1 MHVKNGRVSFLTLIF
16 TAATMR
22 GGGLGERVL
31 TVVQFTVDFKLV
43 T

>member
-1 MHVKNGRVSFLTLIF
+1 MHVKNGRVSFLARIP

-22 GGGLGERVL
+22 EVGLGERIL